1 MISIS
6 PILALRIV
14 QVVVPIQLLLWKDR
28 MKVLTWWVQINSLT
42 LNVPIPDKKKK
53 LAYNFIF
60 TLLCG
65 ASKGFMKAY
74 IAFIKPFENLS
85 SFLLQYN
92 FLKCEGRE
100 GLRVLTRKPITS
112 NLILSKH
119 LPFQNQQQKHQKK
132 MWDMFKVNN
141 KNTRTTLH
149 LLRTL
154 NCTCWKLFRNL
165 TFPFNACSRD
175 AAIEQ

>member
-119 LPFQNQQQKHQKK
+119 LPVQNQQQKHQKK
-132 MWDMFKVNN
+132 MWECLKL
-141 KNTRTTLH
+141 TTKTPEQH
-149 LLRTL
+149 
-154 NCTCWKLFRNL
+154 CTCWEHWIALAENSSVIWP
-165 TFPFNACSRD
+165 FPLMHVQETLR
-175 AAIEQ
+175 